1 MKIKDIQ
8 QKGFYKAI
16 DNEHF
21 IIEVLSLDDLT
32 GICGIAE
39 EELKENLKSLFV
51 DVWYH
56 DSDMPYKHDKGVYQ
70 SNGTV
75 YKLDAIPEIFENM
88 EFMDDSSYD
97 HKLCGKENM
106 IMRRCERK
114 DIIEKFRVLAD
125 AFIDSI

>member
-32 GICGIAE
+32 SVCGITE
-39 EELKENLKSLFV
+39 EELKENTKSLFV

-56 DSDMPYKHDKGVYQ
+56 DENAPYKHDKNTYQ
-70 SNGTV
+70 SNGII
-75 YKLDAIPEIFENM
+75 YKIDTIPDIFENM
-88 EFMDDSSYD
+88 DFMGIYGFEVIKNYSTWQEAVQNEYFKS
-97 HKLCGKENM
+97 KEEESNNY
-106 IMRRCERK
+106 
-114 DIIEKFRVLAD
+114 F
-125 AFIDSI
+125 

>member
-32 GICGIAE
+32 SVCGITE
-39 EELKENLKSLFV
+39 EELKENTKSLFV

-56 DSDMPYKHDKGVYQ
+56 DENAPYKHDKNTYQ
-70 SNGTV
+70 SNGII
-75 YKLDAIPEIFENM
+75 YKIDTIPDIFANM
-88 EFMDDSSYD
+88 DFMDDSSYD
-97 HKLCGKENM
+97 HQLCGKEK
-106 IMRRCERK
+106 IFMRRF
-114 DIIEKFRVLAD
+114 EKEITAKPILN
-125 AFIDSI
+125 